1 MEQNSLK
8 KKIYEVAV
16 ETLES
21 DDERT
26 RLAIEEAI
34 QAAQEEVN
42 TLDIYE
48 SYRSQYLQKS
58 EMFVSQYNKIL
69 EQLDILRKINPEEES
84 QNIEFGSIVITDR
97 QKIFVAVGLGKI
109 KVNGDT
115 WFVISPQVPI
125 FEAMKGKKAGDE
137 FIFNN
142 IKHKILQVS

>member
-21 DDERT
+21 AAERT

>member
-1 MEQNSLK
+1 
-8 KKIYEVAV
+8 
-16 ETLES
+16 
-21 DDERT
+21 
-26 RLAIEEAI
+26 
-34 QAAQEEVN
+34 
-42 TLDIYE
+42 
-48 SYRSQYLQKS
+48 
-58 EMFVSQYNKIL
+58 MFVSQYNKIL

>member
-21 DDERT
+21 AAERT

-84 QNIEFGSIVITDR
+84 QNIEFGSTVITDR